1 MYKNIAPI
9 LKSFIDKKSN
19 SFINNKEM
27 MLQKIEKL
35 NSLLSEA
42 ELGGGQYHL
51 DRLSKQG
58 KLPVRKRIKLLLDP
72 DPPFLEISPFAA
84 HGTSYTV
91 GGGCV
96 VGVGLVAGKEC
107 VIFANDPSVL
117 GGAMTV

>member
-51 DRLSKQG
+51 DRLAKQG
-58 KLPVRKRIKLLLDP
+58 KLPVRKRIKLLLVCLKKFFNMTMKR
-72 DPPFLEISPFAA
+72 FL
-84 HGTSYTV
+84 
-91 GGGCV
+91 
-96 VGVGLVAGKEC
+96 KK
-107 VIFANDPSVL
+107 
-117 GGAMTV
+117 